1 MRFRCFLLLA
11 ILAILPIF
19 VNAQANRFDQPAEM
33 PVINT
38 YVPIPSEMFMLMKAM
53 ASNPEVRER
62 LKQQKLLEERQRL
75 LKEQE
80 LAEERKKIF
89 ERMADKQDFERYI
102 QLGMECLK
110 RKQITK
116 FLDYAHAALHC
127 GHYDATLYY
136 NLGIAYMLLKK
147 KRIGKRWLKNAAEYG
162 LRKANEAL
170 YAIKQKHALSYDWF
184 IY

>member
-1 MRFRCFLLLA
+1 MLLA

-89 ERMADKQDFERYI
+89 ECAP
-102 QLGMECLK
+102 L
-110 RKQITK
+110 
-116 FLDYAHAALHC
+116 A
-127 GHYDATLYY
+127 
-136 NLGIAYMLLKK
+136 
-147 KRIGKRWLKNAAEYG
+147 
-162 LRKANEAL
+162 
-170 YAIKQKHALSYDWF
+170 
-184 IY
+184 